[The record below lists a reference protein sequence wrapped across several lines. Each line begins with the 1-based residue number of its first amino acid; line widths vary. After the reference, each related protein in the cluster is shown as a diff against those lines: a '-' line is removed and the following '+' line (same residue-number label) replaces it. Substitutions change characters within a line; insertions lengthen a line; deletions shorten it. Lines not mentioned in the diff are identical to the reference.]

1 MKLYYRISDKSYE
14 KPKLIGATKEVC
26 LMNFCRVFKYS
37 IFDCNPPEIRV
48 IADRCERPTIK
59 MLADSGLP
67 YTLTDKGNAGSFR
80 VALEL
85 AIEEAA
91 DDEPVYFCEDDY
103 LHLDKA
109 PQLIA
114 EGIKRAEYLTLYD
127 HPDKYTRDY
136 DGGEISKVIKTTSC
150 HWRYTASTCMTFA
163 SRPKILKE
171 DLEIWKEFTD
181 GDHPHDHFIFQ
192 KLAKE
197 KRRRLAVCLPGAAC
211 HTDLTY
217 SGRMHHMLVEPWAIE
232 MMVVQREDD
241 IWENLRDWAP
251 EKAASF
257 LQMKEAMLGERQ
269 GWERLIALDAL
280 HKQSLIGPI

>member
-1 MKLYYRISDKSYE
+1 
-14 KPKLIGATKEVC
+14 
-26 LMNFCRVFKYS
+26 MNFCRVFHEL
-37 IFDCNPPEIRV
+37 IFGDYPQIRV
-48 IADRCERPTIK
+48 IADRCERTTIK
-59 MLADSGLP
+59 MLAESGLP
-67 YTLTDKGNAGSFR
+67 YTVTDKGNAGSLMLT
-80 VALEL
+80 LEL
-85 AIEEAA
+85 ALEECA
-91 DDEPVYFCEDDY
+91 DDEPFYVCEDDY

-109 PQLIA
+109 PDLIV
-114 EGIKRAEYLTLYD
+114 EGVRRAEYVTLYD

-136 DGGEISKVIKTTSC
+136 DGGEISKVIKTASS

-163 SRPKILKE
+163 SKPKILKE
-171 DLEIWKEFTD
+171 DLAIWKEFTE

-197 KRRRLAVCLPGAAC
+197 KRRRLAVCIPGAAC

-232 MMVVQREDD
+232 MMAVQREEE
-241 IWENLRDWAP
+241 IWENLGNWAP

-257 LQMKEAMLGERQ
+257 LQMKEAMLTERK